1 MAGVTR
7 NTSNNSR
14 SVTSKEYTQLK
25 KELDELKTSVD
36 EQGETLKKIHNAI
49 VGDKDFGHEG
59 LVALVHKHER
69 WIESQKYMWAKIY
82 GGIAVGSA
90 IISILIKFMIK

>member
-1 MAGVTR
+1 MAGRTTTT
-7 NTSNNSR
+7 TSTR
-14 SVTSKEYTQLK
+14 SVTSKEYTSLK
-25 KELDELKTSVD
+25 KELDDLKTSVD

-59 LVALVHKHER
+59 LVALVRKHER

-90 IISILIKFMIK
+90 LISIIIKFILK